1 MALAGQFEMRTDC
14 KTELPWMHTKIP
26 DVVVSTEGTTLREN
40 EITENFKL
48 EYEDLKKEIKSIYH
62 KL

>member
-1 MALAGQFEMRTDC
+1 MKIGQIQFM
-14 KTELPWMHTKIP
+14 